1 MSASALGPVLEGA
14 LGKWAGEG
22 VRGVWMDVELGQ
34 SDWVPV
40 LAGAGFTFHHARDR
54 LVTMVTRDDLPT
66 NVPQQRL
73 WFIYDYQGR
82 RIFKSYAERE
92 DGLWTEK
99 RIHTFHYDGW
109 NLIQENIHNIS
120 PTNTTNELRTYTQL
134 DEWTA
139 AMAAVDFGLKL
150 AELFD
155 EQEELMEQ
163 QGKIDKKN
171 QEVQELLEK
180 LKTAAE
186 KQQDAEDL
194 LQELSDALNGE
205 GGYGDSIQEVEDQI
219 KSSSNQIRQAARQ
232 AAKEAKEESEGADA
246 LMEFFGT
253 EPGSLKRMDATA
265 RMELAN
271 RIRKNRDLRELADKV
286 GRFVRLAMAEQAQKI
301 VHGVDEVH
309 DVEMGDDIHRV
320 LPSELMYLASE
331 ETEDLIFLKFAEK
344 GLLQYKLRGTE
355 KVARGAIICMI
366 DSSGSMYGAKDT
378 WARAVGIALLH
389 IAHKQGRDFYGII
402 FSSGY
407 DRLLEFE
414 FPKGVA
420 KPSEVLDFAEA
431 GYHGGTDF
439 MLPINRSVEVL
450 ERQYDDD
457 NAQKGDL
464 VMVTDGEAPVNPEWL
479 DRYVNKKEMLG
490 FRLYSCLIGVHSDTL
505 NAISDHIYNITEFAH
520 GSDVQDMFGYV

>member
-1 MSASALGPVLEGA
+1 MGL
-14 LGKWAGEG
+14 
-22 VRGVWMDVELGQ
+22 
-34 SDWVPV
+34 
-40 LAGAGFTFHHARDR
+40 
-54 LVTMVTRDDLPT
+54 DDLVPDRIPDWLQEQVRKSKGT
-66 NVPQQRL
+66 NMSDFASLDEYFKETDVIKSDRFDRKHFESMRNKAEELNDLALNRWTDKPS
-73 WFIYDYQGR
+73 WFD
-82 RIFKSYAERE
+82 
-92 DGLWTEK
+92 
-99 RIHTFHYDGW
+99 
-109 NLIQENIHNIS
+109 LIQDEFLGLYKGDPETRKHDEMN
-120 PTNTTNELRTYTQL
+120 PTHRINHATMSRAYSTREWSELRTYTQL

-163 QGKIDKKN
+163 QQKINEQN
-171 QEVQELLEK
+171 QKVQELLEK
-180 LKTAAE
+180 LKSAAE
-186 KQQDAEDL
+186 QQQDAEDL
-194 LQELSDALNGE
+194 LQQLSEALNGE
-205 GGYGDSIQEVEDQI
+205 GGYADTVQDVEDQI

-232 AAKEAKEESEGADA
+232 AAREAKEESEGADA

-320 LPSELMYLASE
+320 LPSELMYLAEE
-331 ETEDLIFLKFAEK
+331 ETEDLFLLKFAEK
-344 GLLQYKLRGTE
+344 ALLQYKLRGQE

-366 DSSGSMYGAKDT
+366 DSSGSMYGPKDT

-389 IAHKQGRDFYGII
+389 IAAKQGRDFYGII
-402 FSSGY
+402 FSSGR
-407 DRLLEFE
+407 DALLEFN

-420 KPSEVLDFAEA
+420 KPHEVLDFAEA

-450 ERQYDDD
+450 EKQYNDE

-464 VMVTDGEAPVNPEWL
+464 VMVTDGEAPVNPDWL

-520 GSDVQDMFGYV
+520 GGDVQDMFGYV